1 MNRESLPGSAGK
13 GIDGGHPCISHAH
26 WRPLPPRCC
35 LLGDEALALLSEVC
49 LDFWRHAGW
58 FEVAF
63 SSPCLSRAGVRARTG
78 AIPICNAIACLKTDV
93 GLCTPLCA

>member
-49 LDFWRHAGW
+49 VDFWRT
-58 FEVAF
+58 
-63 SSPCLSRAGVRARTG
+63 RAGSRWLFLSLTLPGRRSCAHPG
-78 AIPICNAIACLKTDV
+78 YPYCDAIACLNTDV
-93 GLCTPLCA
+93 GLCIPLCA

>member
-1 MNRESLPGSAGK
+1 MNRESLPGSVGK

-35 LLGDEALALLSEVC
+35 LLGEEALALLSEVC
-49 LDFWRHAGW
+49 VDFWRHAGW

-63 SSPCLSRAGVRARTG
+63 LSLPLPGRRSRAHR
-78 AIPICNAIACLKTDV
+78 AIPICDAIACPKTDV
-93 GLCTPLCA
+93 DLCIPPRA

>member
-13 GIDGGHPCISHAH
+13 GIDGGHPCICHAH

-35 LLGDEALALLSEVC
+35 LLGDETLALLSEVC
-49 LDFWRHAGW
+49 VDFRRHAGW

-63 SSPCLSRAGVRARTG
+63 PQLASPGPAFARAPGLSLSAMRLLA
-78 AIPICNAIACLKTDV
+78 
-93 GLCTPLCA
+93 